1 VGADCGTS
9 APALQR
15 QSVGACAGFKGWRAD
30 EGTAAAGAFPARLSH
45 NAVMAQEASLLTPAQ
60 RRSLADRLAER
71 QRELRTE
78 IADQLRTQ
86 DDPRLVGLRNRLEE
100 TDDWAV
106 ADMMAEQDIALVSRD
121 LTELA
126 EVEAALARMADGIY
140 GECNECSQPIPAA
153 RLTAYPTA
161 RRCVAC
167 QEAAEA
173 HARRTGA

>member
-1 VGADCGTS
+1 MSPD
-9 APALQR
+9 
-15 QSVGACAGFKGWRAD
+15 
-30 EGTAAAGAFPARLSH
+30 
-45 NAVMAQEASLLTPAQ
+45 ASKLTPAL
-60 RRSLADRLAER
+60 RRTLGERLAER
-71 QRELRTE
+71 ARELRAE
-78 IADQLRTQ
+78 IATQLRTQ

-126 EVEAALARMADGIY
+126 EVEAALARMADGTY
-140 GECNECSQPIPAA
+140 GECSECGQPIPVA

-167 QEAAEA
+167 QEALEA
-173 HARRTGA
+173 HALRTGG

>member
-1 VGADCGTS
+1 MSPD
-9 APALQR
+9 
-15 QSVGACAGFKGWRAD
+15 
-30 EGTAAAGAFPARLSH
+30 
-45 NAVMAQEASLLTPAQ
+45 ASKLTPAL
-60 RRSLADRLAER
+60 RRTLGERLAER
-71 QRELRTE
+71 ARELRAE
-78 IADQLRTQ
+78 IATQLRTQ

-126 EVEAALARMADGIY
+126 EVEAALARMADGTY
-140 GECNECSQPIPAA
+140 GECSECGQPIPVA

-167 QEAAEA
+167 QEALEA
-173 HARRTGA
+173 HARRTGG